1 MSLRDDIVREKDYVL
16 VGTSSWL
23 KLVTAF
29 GGAPEIP
36 VYQYFVERLK
46 TQEDGSSL
54 VEKVTMHDLNPIKVQ
69 LTAIE
74 IKTKQISC
82 RQTVLASPFLT
93 NKFFLSQIVVPI
105 NEMAHVR
112 QLFVVR
118 PYTQEGDSL
127 PVIYKVPDTQTKLFE
142 CGIYENAQVV
152 VITDLEA
159 S

>member
-1 MSLRDDIVREKDYVL
+1 L
-16 VGTSSWL
+16 
-23 KLVTAF
+23 
-29 GGAPEIP
+29 
-36 VYQYFVERLK
+36 ERLK

-142 CGIYENAQVV
+142 CGI
-152 VITDLEA
+152 
-159 S
+159 